1 MTITLTKE
9 QQAWISAHVA
19 KGEFSSP
26 EAAVRQLV
34 DERIAEITLE
44 EQEDLAW
51 ALPQVEE
58 GLAALER
65 GDVIT
70 VEEHKARN
78 ASRLSALK
86 R

>member
-34 DERIAEITLE
+34 DERIAEIALE
-44 EQEDLAW
+44 EQDDLSW
-51 ALPQVEE
+51 ALPQVRE

-65 GDVIT
+65 GEVMTIED
-70 VEEHKARN
+70 HKARN
-78 ASRLSALK
+78 AARLSALK